1 MFGSG
6 GLTLPLEWLIVG
18 IFCLT
23 LIKKTILASSDVKI
37 RHFPFFY
44 YLTQKE
50 DAEQPV
56 SEFAKFIFL

>member
-1 MFGSG
+1 MSKFD
-6 GLTLPLEWLIVG
+6 T
-18 IFCLT
+18 F
-23 LIKKTILASSDVKI
+23 
-37 RHFPFFY
+37 HFFY